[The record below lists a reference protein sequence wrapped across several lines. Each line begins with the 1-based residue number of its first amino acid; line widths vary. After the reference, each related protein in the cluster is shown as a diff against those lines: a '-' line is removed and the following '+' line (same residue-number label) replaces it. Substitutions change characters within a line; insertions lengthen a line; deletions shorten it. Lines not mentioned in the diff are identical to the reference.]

1 MPRFQPSPYSHRS
14 ALISMPTAAQMARL
28 NPPTI
33 RKGSTGSNVEKL
45 QEALIDAGP
54 QYTPCTATKRGP
66 RTEYKC
72 TWTIGK
78 FGEDTEDSVKAFQ
91 SAKGLGVDGIVGPN
105 TWGALGVTSAP
116 VAAVQSVLSS
126 IIPTAAASTGLPAP
140 AGGEEEKFYQKSW
153 FLPVAISASVLLI
166 GTIIILVKD

>member
-1 MPRFQPSPYSHRS
+1 GISVLETLNQDEAPENRFGS
-14 ALISMPTAAQMARL
+14 ATDQMVRVYQKL
-28 NPPTI
+28 N
-33 RKGSTGSNVEKL
+33 N
-45 QEALIDAGP
+45 
-54 QYTPCTATKRGP
+54 
-66 RTEYKC
+66 
-72 TWTIGK
+72 
-78 FGEDTEDSVKAFQ
+78 
-91 SAKGLGVDGIVGPN
+91 LGVDGIVGPN
-105 TWGALGVTSAP
+105 TWGSFGLRGSSIAAAP